1 MTGRDFDAS
10 KYLTDLNGKDYLE
23 VKWRLLW
30 LRTEHADAV
39 VETELVKH
47 GAGLALFR
55 ARVTVPGGGVA
66 TGWGSETADDFEDFI
81 EKAETKA
88 LGRALAALGYGTQFC
103 EDFDFSTERQGR
115 SEGSKESGRRPRSL
129 TGRSDGRSSPAQLGR
144 RVVDA
149 PVARP
154 RNLKVV
160 RDQKKEGA
168 TSSQIKA
175 IYSIGRDPHGAA
187 GASVDERCRD
197 VFRCLPAELSKR
209 QASEFIDL
217 LRRGRGSADLSAAAT
232 EAVASKPQA
241 GSP

>member
-1 MTGRDFDAS
+1 MSTKGFDAS
-10 KYLTDLNGKDYLE
+10 KYLTDLNGRDYLE

-30 LRTEHADAV
+30 LRTEHPDAV
-39 VETELVKH
+39 IETELVKH

-55 ARVTVPGGGVA
+55 ARVAVPGAGVA

-103 EDFDFSTERQGR
+103 EDFDFSAERQEQR
-115 SEGSKESGRRPRSL
+115 EGQRR
-129 TGRSDGRSSPAQLGR
+129 GR

-149 PVARP
+149 PVGRP

-160 RDQKKEGA
+160 RDRGNEGA

-175 IYSIGRDPHGAA
+175 IYSIGRDQRAVGDA
-187 GASVDERCRD
+187 GVEERCRA
-197 VFRCLPAELSKR
+197 VYGCLPSELSKR
-209 QASEFIDL
+209 QASEFIDQ
-217 LRRGRGSADLSAAAT
+217 LRRPAA
-232 EAVASKPQA
+232 EAVTAKPRIQR
-241 GSP
+241 SQQV